1 MLISVILRWFLGE
14 AAVEN
19 AVKGH
24 LTEEEL
30 ECRLEQITNAVLDPL
45 VDVYLV
51 RNYFTIDAWKLVENI
66 VAVKKNFAVWVCK
79 ICHRDTST
87 GESIVCEACLEWHH
101 FNCVGLTTAPKRN
114 SWCCRLCHQNIQAE

>member
-1 MLISVILRWFLGE
+1 M
-14 AAVEN
+14 
-19 AVKGH
+19 KGH
-24 LTEEEL
+24 LIEEEEL
-30 ECRLEQITNAVLDPL
+30 ECRPEQITNAVLDPL

-66 VAVKKNFAVWVCK
+66 VVVKKNLAVWVCK

-87 GESIVCEACLEWHH
+87 GESIVYEACLEWHH